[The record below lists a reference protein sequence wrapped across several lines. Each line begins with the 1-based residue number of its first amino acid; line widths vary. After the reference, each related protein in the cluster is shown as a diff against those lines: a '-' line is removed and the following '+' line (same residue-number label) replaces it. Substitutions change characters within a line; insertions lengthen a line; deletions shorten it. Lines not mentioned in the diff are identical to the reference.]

1 MRIFGVGYSRFG
13 ASFRNPTA
21 FENLIDKLKGKMS
34 RFRNFRVK
42 KTI

>member
-1 MRIFGVGYSRFG
+1 MRICVGYSRFG

-21 FENLIDKLKGKMS
+21 FENLIDKLKGKMG